1 MIEIRK
7 ATAADVEGICR
18 VCTAGWR
25 DAYTGLLPTAYI
37 EQAIAEFYNPA
48 RVAAEV
54 ADPQGWD
61 GWWVAVERGRV
72 VGAGGGGLPAP
83 GTGEL
88 FVLYVDPARRGA
100 GIGTR
105 LLAAITQE
113 ERAQGAREQW
123 VSVAKGNHK
132 GIPFYEARGFR
143 AYHEQPI
150 YGSRPED
157 AVVSVRYQRALDGAG
172 PAH

>member
-1 MIEIRK
+1 MIKIRK
-7 ATAADVEGICR
+7 ATAADVGGICR

-25 DAYTGLLPTAYI
+25 DTYTGLLPAPYI
-37 EQAIAEFYNPA
+37 EQVIAEFYNPA

-88 FVLYVDPARRGA
+88 FVLYVDPARRGE

-113 ERAQGAREQW
+113 ELAQGAREQW
-123 VSVAKGNHK
+123 VSVARGNCK

-143 AYHEQPI
+143 PYPEQPI
-150 YGSRPED
+150 YGSCPED
-157 AVVSVRYQRALDGAG
+157 GVISIRYQRALDGVA
-172 PAH
+172 PAR